1 MGTVS
6 YDRKYKELQ
15 LDHIRHL
22 HFLVVVFLQ
31 KMQWPVPHEK
41 RMVPTPTWAQI
52 NESLR
57 FPYAASSCQQESDV
71 LLAYEH
77 WYLLLWDQYLS
88 LPSSILNF
96 LFYCFGCLESWWK
109 SACEKLGLSR
119 LCNLSLNK
127 VFGLVRDKFVEHC
140 EAQTFQY
147 TEWENS
153 VMLERKSALSVW
165 RLPCMWS
172 WQNVDHLRPLV
183 WTWLGYLWTF
193 WWADKRTLKFLEHTA
208 VSLW

>member
-96 LFYCFGCLESWWK
+96 LFYCFGCLDGNRHVTNWDWDY
-109 SACEKLGLSR
+109 ALLNR

-127 VFGLVRDKFVEHC
+127 VLFGLVGDKFVEHWWGTNISVYRMRELC
-140 EAQTFQY
+140 
-147 TEWENS
+147 
-153 VMLERKSALSVW
+153 VMLERISAWFGW

-183 WTWLGYLWTF
+183 RTWLG
-193 WWADKRTLKFLEHTA
+193 
-208 VSLW
+208 

>member
-22 HFLVVVFLQ
+22 HFLGVVFLQ

-57 FPYAASSCQQESDV
+57 FPYAAASCQQESDV

-96 LFYCFGCLESWWK
+96 LFYCFGCLDGNRHVTNWDWDY
-109 SACEKLGLSR
+109 ALLNR

-127 VFGLVRDKFVEHC
+127 VLFGLVGDKFVEHWWGTNISVYRMRELC
-140 EAQTFQY
+140 
-147 TEWENS
+147 
-153 VMLERKSALSVW
+153 VMLERISAWFVW

-183 WTWLGYLWTF
+183 RTWLG
-193 WWADKRTLKFLEHTA
+193 
-208 VSLW
+208 

>member
-1 MGTVS
+1 MTS
-6 YDRKYKELQ
+6 PRCDLWEITWEQFPYDRKYKELQ

-22 HFLVVVFLQ
+22 HFLGVVFLQ

-57 FPYAASSCQQESDV
+57 FPYAASSSQQESDV
-71 LLAYEH
+71 LLAYDH

-96 LFYCFGCLESWWK
+96 LFYCFGCLDGNRHVTNWDWDY
-109 SACEKLGLSR
+109 ALLNR

-127 VFGLVRDKFVEHC
+127 VLFGLVGDKFVEHWWGTNISVYRMRELC
-140 EAQTFQY
+140 
-147 TEWENS
+147 
-153 VMLERKSALSVW
+153 VMLERISAWFGW

-172 WQNVDHLRPLV
+172 WQNVDHLWPLV
-183 WTWLGYLWTF
+183 RTWLG
-193 WWADKRTLKFLEHTA
+193 
-208 VSLW
+208 

>member
-22 HFLVVVFLQ
+22 HFLGVVFLQ

-57 FPYAASSCQQESDV
+57 FPYAAASCQQESDV

-96 LFYCFGCLESWWK
+96 LFYCFGCLDGNRHVTNWDWDY
-109 SACEKLGLSR
+109 ALLNR

-127 VFGLVRDKFVEHC
+127 VLFGLVGDKFVEHWWGTNISVYRMRELC
-140 EAQTFQY
+140 
-147 TEWENS
+147 
-153 VMLERKSALSVW
+153 VMLERISAWFGW

-183 WTWLGYLWTF
+183 RTWLG
-193 WWADKRTLKFLEHTA
+193 
-208 VSLW
+208 

>member
-1 MGTVS
+1 MTGNTRNWSWIMLGIYIFWVLFS
-6 YDRKYKELQ
+6 CKDA
-15 LDHIRHL
+15 
-22 HFLVVVFLQ
+22 
-31 KMQWPVPHEK
+31 VPHEK

-96 LFYCFGCLESWWK
+96 LFYCFGCLDGNRHVTNWDWDY
-109 SACEKLGLSR
+109 ALLNR

-127 VFGLVRDKFVEHC
+127 VLFGLVGDKFVEHWWGTNISVYRMRELC
-140 EAQTFQY
+140 
-147 TEWENS
+147 
-153 VMLERKSALSVW
+153 VMLERISAWFVW
-165 RLPCMWS
+165 WLPCMWS

-183 WTWLGYLWTF
+183 RTWLG
-193 WWADKRTLKFLEHTA
+193 
-208 VSLW
+208 